1 MLTLGFMVLHAQAWN
16 IAWRIGRA
24 VDPGI
29 QDSRYLTG

>member
-1 MLTLGFMVLHAQAWN
+1 MLTLGFMMLRARVWN

>member
-1 MLTLGFMVLHAQAWN
+1 MLTLGFMMLRARVWN
-16 IAWRIGRA
+16 IARRIGRA